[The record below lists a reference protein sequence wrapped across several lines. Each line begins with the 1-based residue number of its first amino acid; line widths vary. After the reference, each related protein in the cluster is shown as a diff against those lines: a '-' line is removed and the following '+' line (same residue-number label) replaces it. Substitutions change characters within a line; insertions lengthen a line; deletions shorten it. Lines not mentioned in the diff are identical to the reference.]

1 MNELDQ
7 IKINFNP
14 DELFTLNVVLA
25 IIMFGV
31 ALDISTGDFKRL
43 LTQPKIVLVGI
54 LSQFILMPALTF
66 LIVIIVKPP
75 PSVALGLI
83 LVGACPGGNVSNY
96 MSKLAK
102 ANPALSVSLTA
113 FATLL
118 SVFMT
123 PFNFEFWGSMYA
135 PTNRL
140 LKEVHLDPFALFKL
154 VSMILGVPLI
164 AGMLVRYYTPF
175 WATKISKILK
185 PLSFLFF
192 ILLLGI
198 AFHNNWDIFTKHVH
212 HVLFLVIAHNILAYI
227 LGFQT
232 ANLFKLKLHDKKT
245 LAIETG
251 IQNSGLG
258 LLLIFGFFE
267 GLGGMTLLAAFWGVW
282 DIFSGLVLAW
292 YWGRKSLVRNEEH
305 TLKEGFYSI
314 FNKNKNKI

>member
-1 MNELDQ
+1 MNDLDQ

-14 DELFTLNVVLA
+14 DELFTLNVALA
-25 IIMFGV
+25 VIMFGI
-31 ALDISTGDFKRL
+31 ALDITTEDFKRL
-43 LTQPKIVLVGI
+43 FTQPKIVLVGI

-66 LIVIIVKPP
+66 LIVIIAKPA
-75 PSVALGLI
+75 PSIALGLI

-113 FATLL
+113 FATLI

-123 PFNFEFWGSMYA
+123 PFNFEFWGSMYE
-135 PTNRL
+135 PTNQL
-140 LKEVHLDPFALFKL
+140 LKKVHLDPFALFKL

-164 AGMLVRYYTPF
+164 LGMLVRYF
-175 WATKISKILK
+175 FSDWANKIGRVLK
-185 PLSFLFF
+185 PLSFIFF
-192 ILLLGI
+192 ILLLVI
-198 AFHNNWDIFTKHVH
+198 AFNNNWDIFTKHVH

-232 ANLFKLKLHDKKT
+232 ANLFKLRFHDKKT

-282 DIFSGLVLAW
+282 DILSGLILAF
-292 YWGRKSLVRNEEH
+292 YWGRKA
-305 TLKEGFYSI
+305 
-314 FNKNKNKI
+314 

>member
-1 MNELDQ
+1 MLLLINPLVLNDLDQ

-25 IIMFGV
+25 VIMFGI
-31 ALDISTGDFKRL
+31 ALDITTEDFKRL
-43 LTQPKIVLVGI
+43 FTQPKIVLVGI
-54 LSQFILMPALTF
+54 LSQFVLMPALTF
-66 LIVIIVKPP
+66 LIVIIVQPA
-75 PSVALGLI
+75 PSIALGLI
-83 LVGACPGGNVSNY
+83 LIGACPGGNVSNY

-118 SVFMT
+118 SVVMT
-123 PFNFEFWGSMYA
+123 PFNFELYA
-135 PTNRL
+135 SLYKPTNHL

-154 VSMILGVPLI
+154 VSMILGLPLI
-164 AGMLVRYYTPF
+164 LGMLVRYHF
-175 WATKISKILK
+175 SEWANKIGRVLK
-185 PLSFLFF
+185 PLSLLFF
-192 ILLLGI
+192 IALLLI
-198 AFHNNWDIFTKHVH
+198 AFNNNWDIFTKHVH
-212 HVLFLVIAHNILAYI
+212 HVLFLVIGHNILAYI

-232 ANLFKLKLHDKKT
+232 ANLFKLRLHDKKT

-282 DIFSGLVLAW
+282 DIFSGLVLAF
-292 YWGRKSLVRNEEH
+292 YWGRK
-305 TLKEGFYSI
+305 T
-314 FNKNKNKI
+314 

>member
-7 IKINFNP
+7 IKINFNSN
-14 DELFTLNVVLA
+14 ELFTLNLVLA
-25 IIMFGV
+25 VIMFGI
-31 ALDISTGDFKRL
+31 ALDITITDFKRL
-43 LTQPKIVLVGI
+43 VEQPKIVLVGI
-54 LSQFILMPALTF
+54 FSQFILMPALTF
-66 LIVIIVKPP
+66 LIVIIAQPS

-118 SVFMT
+118 SIFMT
-123 PFNFEFWGSMYA
+123 PLNFEFWGSLYE
-135 PTNRL
+135 PTNQL
-140 LKEVHLDPFALFKL
+140 LKKVHLNPFDLFKL
-154 VSMILGVPLI
+154 VTLILGIPLI
-164 AGMLVRYYTPF
+164 SGMIVRYYIPKV
-175 WATKISKILK
+175 ATKMSRILK

-192 ILLLGI
+192 IALLII

-232 ANLFKLKLHDKKT
+232 AHLFKLQYNDKKT

-282 DIFSGLVLAW
+282 DILSGLTLAF
-292 YWGRKSLVRNEEH
+292 YWGYGKKKLHDIYTNFQ
-305 TLKEGFYSI
+305 LK
-314 FNKNKNKI
+314 

>member
-7 IKINFNP
+7 IKINFNH

-25 IIMFGV
+25 IIMFGI
-31 ALDISTGDFKRL
+31 ALDITTEDFKRL
-43 LTQPKIVLVGI
+43 FTQPKIVLVGI
-54 LSQFILMPALTF
+54 LSQFVLMPALTF
-66 LIVIIVKPP
+66 LIVIIVKPA
-75 PSVALGLI
+75 PSIALGLI
-83 LVGACPGGNVSNY
+83 LIGACPGGNVSNY

-113 FATLL
+113 FATML
-118 SVFMT
+118 SIFMT
-123 PFNFEFWGSMYA
+123 PFNFELYA
-135 PTNRL
+135 SLYEPTNEL
-140 LKEVHLDPFALFKL
+140 LKKVHLNPFELFKL
-154 VSMILGVPLI
+154 VSMILGIPLI
-164 AGMLVRYYTPF
+164 LGMLVRHHF
-175 WATKISKILK
+175 SNWANKIGRILK

-192 ILLLGI
+192 ILLLLI

-282 DIFSGLVLAW
+282 DILSGLILAF
-292 YWGRKSLVRNEEH
+292 YWGRKV
-305 TLKEGFYSI
+305 
-314 FNKNKNKI
+314 